1 MPEVPASWGPF
12 SLSARPAERLNRD
25 VHRPSRSNVVPIEAR
40 PASLAQVQVGW
51 RRRVVSVEDSARHEL
66 EREGVLPGAVV
77 VVMARTPIGG
87 PVIVELGPAR
97 LALSAAVARLVAT
110 EPYADPITLD
120 TRPPA
125 STPPGDGRRRLPR
138 RVRRGDH
145 RRRRPPGR
153 RPRRPPKRRQVDVR
167 RPCDRAF
174 VETANVPGTTVSLA
188 RIPVTVDGID
198 AWLVDL
204 PGTRSLDDEPA
215 GESPFWELLLEAAP
229 DAILVV
235 ADAGNLA
242 RHLPLAIACRDLGLP
257 LVLAANLVDEAS
269 VRGIALD
276 TGRLGQLLNAPVHA
290 TCGRTGEGV
299 VPAVRDAVRLAR
311 RRRAVRAGQASP
323 RGSVPASGYPWPLQS
338 RLADLGE
345 TLAVEPRS
353 LGAAAVVDPLQAG
366 VLAGRLSPRGGAS
379 IRLSR
384 AVDPVRWETA
394 GAWATKVE
402 RRREV
407 VEPLADRVARW
418 STSPFPGIP
427 LFVGVG
433 IGASSPSCSW
443 AGGSQPSSGRSGR
456 RSCHR
461 CSTQSFPRSSRCRRW
476 RTLSCGRSTGACSGC
491 SWSASRTCCR
501 SPPARILEDSGYL
514 ASAAVLMDRVFG
526 TLGLPGGPRFAPR
539 RGRLQCAGDLR
550 TRVLRTRRQRVLASF
565 LVTLTPCSARSA
577 VVIAALAP
585 FAACRRRSPR
595 SGSSPSRRS
604 VQAWAERVDPR
615 PPAGARPGACTP
627 ADAGP
632 PARRDQGLVAVSG
645 LRRPRDAHHA
655 RRLIRARAGV
665 RGRAVAGHR
674 RRDRAGHRVV
684 DRAARHR
691 RRRDRVRVPAQGARA
706 PAARCLCRGR
716 TGLRGGARRGS

>member
-1 MPEVPASWGPF
+1 MTAAGGCHAASG
-12 SLSARPAERLNRD
+12 AAITDAGDRPVVAL
-25 VHRPSRSNVVPIEAR
+25 VGRPNVGK
-40 PASLAQVQVGW
+40 S
-51 RRRVVSVEDSARHEL
+51 
-66 EREGVLPGAVV
+66 
-77 VVMARTPIGG
+77 TF
-87 PVIVELGPAR
+87 
-97 LALSAAVARLVAT
+97 VARAT
-110 EPYADPITLD
+110 
-120 TRPPA
+120 
-125 STPPGDGRRRLPR
+125 GR
-138 RVRRGDH
+138 
-145 RRRRPPGR
+145 
-153 RPRRPPKRRQVDVR
+153 
-167 RPCDRAF
+167 F

-384 AVDPVRWETA
+384 ELDPVRWETA

-427 LFVGVG
+427 LFVGVS
-433 IGASSPSCSW
+433 IGAFLAVMLVGGWLAAILGEVWAAVVSPVLNAVVPALIPLPALANAVLW
-443 AGGSQPSSGRSGR
+443 AVDGGMLGMLLVGIPYVL
-456 RSCHR
+456 
-461 CSTQSFPRSSRCRRW
+461 SFY
-476 RTLSCGRSTGACSGC
+476 LLLA
-491 SWSASRTCCR
+491 
-501 SPPARILEDSGYL
+501 ILEDSGYL

-526 TLGLPGGPRFAPR
+526 TLGLPGGPRSRSSPRPAAMCRRSTEHGSCGQARARPRLVSRHAHAVQRALGRRHRGPRAVCGRAGGDRRVRVRRPRDDRCR
-539 RGRLQCAGDLR
+539 RGR
-550 TRVLRTRRQRVLASF
+550 
-565 LVTLTPCSARSA
+565 
-577 VVIAALAP
+577 
-585 FAACRRRSPR
+585 
-595 SGSSPSRRS
+595 
-604 VQAWAERVDPR
+604 ERVDPR

-655 RRLIRARAGV
+655 RRLIRARARV

-674 RRDRAGHRVV
+674 RRDRAGDRVV

-716 TGLRGGARRGS
+716 TGLRGRARRVHDAAPAVRLRGGHQPVDPVHRDAAALRGGSATEPRSASARRRSRSRWAAG